1 MKFEAIKRIHAAH
14 VAAMFAKFQTLHVVD
29 CDKAALWE
37 LYLDSFPSGTNELFK
52 TRREHDCVHC
62 RQYLKAMGCVVGVEQ
77 DGSMVS
83 VWDVAH
89 DDPVYGPVF
98 KALSKHVKSCQVNN
112 VFMTS
117 ERNLGVDHNMSQAE
131 DGTAVKWEHFHAPVP
146 AAFIKPKAKLDTLR
160 GLARSAKQVFKRSL
174 DTISIDAVETVLE
187 LVAQNSL
194 YKGEEWKSTLEKF
207 LELQREY
214 AATKEALRDNFC
226 WTRSAAAGPVV
237 SKLRNHSI
245 GVLLVDVSEGVDLDG
260 AVRKYEAIVAP
271 SNYMRPKEIF
281 TKKMLEDAKKT
292 VDDLGY
298 GESLARRFATI
309 DDITVNNVLWAD
321 RSAASRMTGADVFAE
336 LSDDV
341 AVDPKKFGKV
351 AEIPIDK
358 FIADVLPTA
367 TGVELLM
374 ESEHRGNLV
383 SLIAPAHAGSKPMF
397 KWGNNFGW
405 AYAGNMA
412 DGMKERVK
420 MAGGKIDGV
429 LRFSIQWNEKGDN
442 QNDYD
447 AHCFEPGFKGWDM
460 TYLSDQRH
468 VFFHNKYSAGGGN
481 LDVDIVRP
489 VGKVAVENIT
499 YANARDMPAGVYKL
513 CVQLFSSATGDTRS
527 GFRAQVEAN
536 GRLHEFDIAGPHK
549 IKEFVQIAEVDH
561 DGRGNFTIRPMV
573 DGRQSRGSAIGGLA
587 CNAFHP
593 VTLMLLSPNY
603 WDNQA
608 CGNKHFMFMLQNAKN
623 EERPNGFFNE
633 FLKPEL
639 VAHKRVFAALGS
651 KMQVPPADN
660 QLTGLGFS
668 STKPASVLLK
678 VRGSSARIV
687 RVTI

>member
-1 MKFEAIKRIHAAH
+1 MKFEDIKKVHAAH
-14 VAAMFAKFQTLHVVD
+14 VTAMFAKFQTLHVVD
-29 CDKAALWE
+29 CDKAAMWD
-37 LYLDSFPSGTNELFK
+37 LYLDSFPPGTNELFK
-52 TRREHDCVHC
+52 ARREHDCVHC
-62 RQYLKAMGCVVGVEQ
+62 RQYLKALGCVVGIEQ
-77 DGSMVS
+77 DGSLVS

-98 KALSKHVKSCQVNN
+98 TALARYVKLQPVGN

-117 ERNLGVDHNMSQAE
+117 ERNLGVSHNMAQAE
-131 DGTAVKWEHFHAPVP
+131 DGKAVKWEHFHAPVP
-146 AAFIKPKAKLDTLR
+146 AAFIKPKVELDTLR
-160 GLARSAKQVFKRSL
+160 GLARTAKEVFKRSL

-194 YKGEEWKSTLEKF
+194 YKGEEWKSALEKF

-214 AATKEALRDNFC
+214 ATTKEALRDNFC
-226 WTRSAAAGPVV
+226 WTRSAAVGPVV

-245 GVLLVDVSEGVDLDG
+245 GVLLVDISESVDLDG

-336 LSDDV
+336 LADDV

-358 FIADVLPTA
+358 FVSDVLPTA

-374 ESEHRGNLV
+374 ESAHRGNLV

-405 AYAGNMA
+405 AYVGNMA

-442 QNDYD
+442 RNDYD
-447 AHCFEPGFKGWDM
+447 AHCVEPSHEEVYFRSKQ
-460 TYLSDQRH
+460 SI
-468 VFFHNKYSAGGGN
+468 SGGN
-481 LDVDIVRP
+481 LDVDIINP
-489 VGKVAVENIT
+489 GSKIAVENIAYT
-499 YANARDMPAGVYKL
+499 HAERMPKGVYTL
-513 CVQLFSSATGDTRS
+513 FVQLFSNAYGDTRS

-536 GRLHEFDIAGPHK
+536 GQLHEFDIAGPHRV
-549 IKEFVQIAEVDH
+549 KEIVQIAEVDH
-561 DGRGNFTIRPMV
+561 DGHGDFTIRPMV
-573 DGRQSRGSAIGGLA
+573 GGRQGRGSAIGGLA

-603 WDNQA
+603 WDAQT
-608 CGNKHFMFMLQNAKN
+608 CGNKHFMFMLKDAKN
-623 EERPNGFFNE
+623 GECPNGFFNE

-678 VRGSSARIV
+678 VHGSTIRVV